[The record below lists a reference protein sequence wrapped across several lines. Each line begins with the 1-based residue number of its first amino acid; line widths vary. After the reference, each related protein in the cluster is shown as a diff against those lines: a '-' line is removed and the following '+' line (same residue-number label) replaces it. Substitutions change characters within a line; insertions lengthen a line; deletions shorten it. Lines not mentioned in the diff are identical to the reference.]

1 MADIFQQFPIKAPA
15 EAVFQ
20 AISTPAGLDTW
31 WTKRSSGQ
39 PVEGATYELGFG
51 PGYDWRAV
59 VSRCAPNS
67 VFEVE
72 MTSAVDEWRGTRIGL
87 LLDAGP
93 GPPSETPRASRDA
106 PRCLP
111 PAGPRYDW
119 NTRRRH

>member
-59 VSRCAPNS
+59 VSRCAPKS

-72 MTSAVDEWRGTRIGL
+72 MTSAVDEWRGTRVGL

-93 GPPSETPRASRDA
+93 GVSCL
-106 PRCLP
+106 RCLWRWT
-111 PAGPRYDW
+111 AKCW
-119 NTRRRH
+119 NSTGHGDLV